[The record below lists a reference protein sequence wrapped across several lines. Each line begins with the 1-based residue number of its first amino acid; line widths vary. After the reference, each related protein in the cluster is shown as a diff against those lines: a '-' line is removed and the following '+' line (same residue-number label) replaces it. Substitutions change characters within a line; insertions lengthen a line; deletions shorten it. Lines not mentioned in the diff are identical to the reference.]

1 MKAQVIY
8 WTLYG
13 LVFVSILV
21 YVYSYFVPYATIDS
35 SESFTTS
42 EQQPTKNTEKI
53 LMCKL
58 APKKSENAFQMIWNG
73 FYTYSQT
80 QPNNKSRDNFLQI
93 AMKDDNSGIVTVK
106 DNHWLV
112 KSYGPTVLSGNSPVD
127 NSAINIE
134 YIGDWRKC
142 CETEPKIK
150 VVTTNPKT
158 GTRSSLSTSDPRNLD
173 GVSVKVVT
181 V

>member
-1 MKAQVIY
+1 MQAQVIY

-21 YVYSYFVPYATIDS
+21 YVYSYFANS
-35 SESFTTS
+35 SESFTS
-42 EQQPTKNTEKI
+42 EQPREKT
-53 LMCKL
+53 MCKL
-58 APKKSENAFQMIWNG
+58 APKTSENAFQMIWNG
-73 FYTYSQT
+73 FYTYSKT
-80 QPNNKSRDNFLQI
+80 QPNNKSPDNFLQI
-93 AMKDDNSGIVTVK
+93 AMKDDNNGIVTIK

-134 YIGDWRKC
+134 YVGDWRKC

-158 GTRSSLSTSDPRNLD
+158 GMRSSLSTNEPRNLD
-173 GVSVKVVT
+173 GLSVKVVT